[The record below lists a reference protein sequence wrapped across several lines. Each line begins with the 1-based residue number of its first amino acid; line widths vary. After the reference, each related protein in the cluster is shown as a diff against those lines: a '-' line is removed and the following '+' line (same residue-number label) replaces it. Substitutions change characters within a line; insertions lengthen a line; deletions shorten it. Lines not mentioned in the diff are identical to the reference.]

1 MSRGVSPNS
10 ITYEL
15 NNSLSSYKNNACEHD
30 VLSNLKVQV
39 FAKDQ
44 DKKDFKNLLS
54 MYHNLQDEIAKISEQ
69 KNKHEVALNQLESD
83 ERNNAIVD
91 LKNKNENLFNELNE
105 KIALNKKLYNEN
117 NKLFQELE
125 AKTTQG
131 EDLQDQI
138 QEQVEL
144 IKRLTSDK
152 DTIKNKVIHLSQIKE
167 KQELDIHDLNIQI
180 NKLNFHNNDQGNI
193 LKNKNGQNYDIIN
206 ILKEEKTIYN
216 NLAIELKNKETTLIT
231 SQQEL
236 NKNNDNIHLLQ
247 SDINNLSNIIKK
259 THEDIS
265 VMNNNYINETSKL
278 NQLKTSNQQS
288 NIVIRDRDEHIK
300 QINIDN
306 DIIKQNNSQINCE
319 NNKLCTLL
327 DGYKKHLCLLVSQ
340 NKKIASEI
348 QFLIGRDREIKEIL
362 ERDNHLK
369 DIRYENE
376 QFVNSSKEKIRDYIN
391 GDIPTVE
398 KTVTTTIKRTYSI
411 DGNNDRNLMTSR
423 NMMNIV
429 NNNERINSMDDREI
443 NPDMNRI
450 LTQGNKLTLS
460 QERYMDEN
468 EKEEIS

>member
-1 MSRGVSPNS
+1 
-10 ITYEL
+10 
-15 NNSLSSYKNNACEHD
+15 
-30 VLSNLKVQV
+30 
-39 FAKDQ
+39 
-44 DKKDFKNLLS
+44 
-54 MYHNLQDEIAKISEQ
+54 
-69 KNKHEVALNQLESD
+69 
-83 ERNNAIVD
+83 
-91 LKNKNENLFNELNE
+91 
-105 KIALNKKLYNEN
+105 
-117 NKLFQELE
+117 
-125 AKTTQG
+125 
-131 EDLQDQI
+131 
-138 QEQVEL
+138 
-144 IKRLTSDK
+144 
-152 DTIKNKVIHLSQIKE
+152 
-167 KQELDIHDLNIQI
+167 
-180 NKLNFHNNDQGNI
+180 
-193 LKNKNGQNYDIIN
+193 
-206 ILKEEKTIYN
+206 
-216 NLAIELKNKETTLIT
+216 
-231 SQQEL
+231 
-236 NKNNDNIHLLQ
+236 
-247 SDINNLSNIIKK
+247 
-259 THEDIS
+259 
-265 VMNNNYINETSKL
+265 MNNNYINETSKL